1 MQQPMDDAKITLIRH
16 DPIQADAML
25 RDYIWEG
32 RYGGVRVPRGI
43 SPAQVSMF
51 LKLRMTPTT
60 GPTAMGRVLE
70 VMRFYERRDVIEHFV
85 ELYLKRRPV
94 DRAEI
99 RRALLVTHIVGEI
112 GEEKDALHAV
122 AFIEEHIAPH
132 LLLAD
137 EYPMLC
143 SAFTALAPFG
153 DMSKCE
159 KRLSADIAAA
169 EPESEVS
176 EEGLRVHTELVMTQG
191 NDVPRAHKLRKA
203 KSRLLSA
210 KPGDRRTELVNIY
223 MNASPLSTSVMEVWA
238 ARLLRQE
245 AFTPDPD
252 GPTPVPLEP
261 YSTALPAIAEFERH
275 MKKNG
280 PAGEGEPVEP
290 FAFAKAYQAFVY
302 LGGKPTDA
310 TREAY
315 LSMKERTPNFLWDD
329 PFEPPRPGEG
339 LTNEDDE

>member
-1 MQQPMDDAKITLIRH
+1 MDDAKITLIRH
-16 DPIQADAML
+16 DPISADAML

-43 SPAQVSMF
+43 APAQVSMF

-99 RRALLVTHIVGEI
+99 RRSLLVAQIVGEI
-112 GEEKDALHAV
+112 GEEKDGVHAA
-122 AFIEEHIAPH
+122 AFIDEHIASHP
-132 LLLAD
+132 LLID
-137 EYPMLC
+137 EYPVLW
-143 SAFTALAPFG
+143 STFTALAPHG

-159 KRLSADIAAA
+159 KRLSTDVAGA
-169 EPESEVS
+169 EPESNVS
-176 EEGLRVHTELVMTQG
+176 EEGLRVHTELVMTRG
-191 NDVPRAHKLRKA
+191 NDLPRAHKLRKA
-203 KSRLLSA
+203 KVRLLAA
-210 KPGDRRTELVNIY
+210 KPADRRSELVNIY

-261 YSTALPAIAEFERH
+261 YSTSLPVIAEFEKH
-275 MKKNG
+275 MKKHG
-280 PAGEGEPVEP
+280 SAGEGEPTDA

-310 TREAY
+310 TRETY